1 MKRGI
6 STLFLSL
13 SLLGLASGAS
23 AEPMSVLAG
32 SHFRLYLG
40 GIDNDAGE
48 RGWGHVPVS
57 YGGVEVSVVTLP
69 LKVGAI
75 VDVGISRTALFTAV
89 TSLKI
94 PAGLLSVSDSSV
106 PVGSG
111 YAIANAQN
119 LAGTLGDISTSV
131 YSLSTQSMLSGH
143 VAAWPGFGGPI
154 PLTGSIQFGDVLV
167 NLGTNFSGDV
177 NGLSWRTGYVSVRV
191 GFWDTA
197 GGVAYWPETESRV
210 GSLSTNLSSGDYP
223 VPGEEAISITLVQ
236 PALFLANEVTQLN
249 SFAELSLHLS
259 PVPEPRGLLP
269 IGLALIGL
277 GGLWKRVM
285 V

>member
-6 STLFLSL
+6 GTLLLSL
-13 SLLGLASGAS
+13 SLLGPASGAS

-40 GIDNDAGE
+40 GIDNYAGE

-75 VDVGISRTALFTAV
+75 VDVGISRTILFTAV

-94 PAGLLSVSDSSV
+94 PAGLLSISNSSI

-111 YAIANAQN
+111 YAIANARN
-119 LAGTLGDISTSV
+119 LAGTLGDIASTV
-131 YSLSTQSMLSGH
+131 YSPSTQSMLAGH
-143 VAAWPGFGGPI
+143 VVAWPGFGGPI

-167 NLGTNFSGDV
+167 NLGTDFSGDV
-177 NGLSWRTGYVSVRV
+177 NGLSWRTGYVSARV

-197 GGVAYWPETESRV
+197 GGAYYWPEAESRV
-210 GSLSTNLSSGDYP
+210 GSLKTYLSGDYP
-223 VPGEEAISITLVQ
+223 LPGEEAISITLVQ

-249 SFAELSLHLS
+249 SFGELSLHPS

-277 GGLWKRVM
+277 GGLWKRV
-285 V
+285 VV